1 MYVMNMAITG
11 FCFLSR
17 LDLPRIYNK
26 ITFKRRTRTMELNI
40 LKIFTFT
47 LLIKKPIF
55 GLEIFLRKFYR
66 YKFRHENF

>member
-17 LDLPRIYNK
+17 LDLPRIHNK
-26 ITFKRRTRTMELNI
+26 ITFKRTMELNI

-66 YKFRHENF
+66 YKFRHEIF